1 MRKLS
6 PSVMHLGMGL
16 ICGGKIKDLIE
27 AGFDFTVYLADWHSW
42 INNKLGGVMESIRL
56 VGEYFKHCFTA
67 IGVDPDK
74 VKYMW
79 ASELA
84 QDSKYWE
91 KVIQV
96 GKHATL
102 SRVKRTLP
110 IMGRSFSIR
119 DVDAASLFYPCM
131 QVADIFYLD
140 LDVACAGIDQRK
152 AHMLAREISSKLGA
166 KKPISLHTHLLM
178 GLEGPSHQPG
188 GRFDENEKL
197 NMQIT
202 TKMSK
207 SKPSKCIF
215 IHDSPEEIREK
226 IRNAYCPPRI
236 LENNPIIELVEYV
249 VFPAKGELTIER
261 SNKYGGTVTF
271 THLGELKEAYFKGTI
286 HPLDLK
292 VNVAEALVEVLSRVR
307 EYFKHH
313 ENILEE
319 VKKIIV
325 TR

>member
-1 MRKLS
+1 
-6 PSVMHLGMGL
+6 MHLGMGL
-16 ICGGKIKDLIE
+16 ICGGKIKDLVE
-27 AGFDFTVYLADWHSW
+27 AGFDFTIYLADWHSW
-42 INNKLGGVMESIRL
+42 INNKVGGVMENIRI

-67 IGVDPDK
+67 IGVDPSK
-74 VKYMW
+74 VKYKW

-84 QDSKYWE
+84 EDSEYWE

-96 GKHATL
+96 GKHTTL

-110 IMGRSFSIR
+110 IMGRSFSVR

-140 LDVACAGIDQRK
+140 VDVACAGMDQRK
-152 AHMLAREISSKLGA
+152 AHMLAREVSTKMGV

-178 GLEGPSHQPG
+178 GLEGPSRQLE
-188 GRFDENEKL
+188 RFDEDEKL
-197 NMQIT
+197 NLQIT

-215 IHDSPEEIREK
+215 IHDSPDEIREK
-226 IRNAYCPPRI
+226 MRNAYCPPRM
-236 LENNPIIELVEYV
+236 LENNPVIELVEYV

-261 SNKYGGTVTF
+261 PSKYGGTVTF
-271 THLGELKEAYFKGTI
+271 TRLEELKEAYSKGMV

-307 EYFKHH
+307 EYFKRH

-319 VKKIIV
+319 VKKIITV
-325 TR
+325 TG